1 MEQKRPLM
9 PKATA
14 IWLIDNTTL
23 TFEQIGS
30 FVGLHT
36 LEVQAIADGEVDSS
50 VIGMDP
56 IASGQLSQE
65 EIKRCE
71 GNDKAKL
78 EGLVSDVIVPPPGR
92 RVHRYTP
99 ISKRKH
105 KIDAIAWLVRHRK
118 DLKDGQICQLIGTTR
133 STIKSVR
140 EGKHWNMNEIDARSP
155 VELGLCSIEAYN
167 ALNPKESSSTLPSSP
182 DSPSSVSASA
192 PIPRGT

>member
-1 MEQKRPLM
+1 MEQRPLM

-23 TFEQIGS
+23 TFEQIGA

-36 LEVQAIADGEVDSS
+36 LEVQAIADGEVDSGI
-50 VIGMDP
+50 IGMDP
-56 IASGQLSQE
+56 VANKQLSWD
-65 EIKRCE
+65 EIKRCQ
-71 GNDKAKL
+71 GNNAAQ
-78 EGLVSDVIVPPPGR
+78 LVRAEPDVVATPTGKRI
-92 RVHRYTP
+92 HRYTP

-140 EGKHWNMNEIDARSP
+140 EGKHWNMAEIDARSP

-167 ALNPKESSSTLPSSP
+167 ALNPKEQGGQ
-182 DSPSSVSASA
+182 DSA
-192 PIPRGT
+192 T